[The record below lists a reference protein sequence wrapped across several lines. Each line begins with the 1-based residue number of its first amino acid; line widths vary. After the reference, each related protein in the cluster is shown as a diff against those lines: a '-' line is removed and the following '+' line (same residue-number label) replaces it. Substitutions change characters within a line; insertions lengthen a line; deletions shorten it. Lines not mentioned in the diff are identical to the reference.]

1 VRQTYTTMTA
11 WISAPHLV
19 QDVETLHGQPSFLT
33 KKIGGAGLI
42 QEILR
47 EMDPQWLDNL
57 LKERAVA

>member
-1 VRQTYTTMTA
+1 MTA

-42 QEILR
+42 QEILG